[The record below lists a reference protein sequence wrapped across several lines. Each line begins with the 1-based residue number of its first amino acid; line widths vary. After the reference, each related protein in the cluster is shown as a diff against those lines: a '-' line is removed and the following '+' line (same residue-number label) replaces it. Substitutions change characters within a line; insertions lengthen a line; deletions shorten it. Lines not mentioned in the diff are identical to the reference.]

1 MVFNNKIYNV
11 SKNKNAYR
19 LISIEEYNSSIKTIF
34 NIEKHRLKKNNNYYE
49 LNNDTCCL
57 IYLMNYGLIGCNKIT
72 ENNYESVFE
81 RIYILEKIILKESF
95 IKNFNPKTNKVRNF
109 YFTKSMVEKNIGI
122 TTKNNRFWFKTFI
135 DMCVEYKLNN

>member
-1 MVFNNKIYNV
+1 
-11 SKNKNAYR
+11 
-19 LISIEEYNSSIKTIF
+19 
-34 NIEKHRLKKNNNYYE
+34 
-49 LNNDTCCL
+49 
-57 IYLMNYGLIGCNKIT
+57 MNYGLIGCNKIT

>member
-95 IKNFNPKTNKVRNF
+95 IKNFNPKTNKIRNF